1 MGRSIL
7 LGLVTGTILSAVL
20 LFALTLTLPLPQTG
34 DGTSPAAEMPQ
45 ADSPAAIEA
54 LASDTA
60 PDHAPVSDAAA
71 LAPPSPAIDAPSAMD
86 TAAPPPASIA
96 GTGAVAPVPPSVNDA
111 SPVAE
116 PAAADV
122 ATPALDAPAT
132 DVAPSADLMA
142 SPAPA
147 GVTVP
152 VLEPATEPM
161 PTPQSVVEAAPQAV
175 EVPPGSEFARAPND
189 ILAVRPATDAAPAA
203 SAPPSA
209 APAVAP
215 EPSATTLSTDPAA
228 RPIPPGGPEAP
239 AVQMAEVAQPTVPRA
254 EQPLPVPPPGMA
266 LAPMLPEATTR
277 DAPATP
283 DPLVLPGAA
292 APLPGAEA
300 APQTEIVL
308 LPREAPQPGFEGTA
322 APGFS
327 NAPGVAVNRLPS
339 IGGAEAPAAQAV
351 APSVEAATMPLEAFR
366 AAFLPTGGP
375 LLALVLLDPGPDA
388 DIAALAAMGVPMTVA
403 LDPMR
408 AGVAQDARLWRD
420 AGFEV
425 AILAAALP
433 SGATPADVE
442 VALAAWRRMLPEAVA
457 VIEPPE
463 PVLQANRILAQQ
475 LVAVLTREGLGLAT
489 QEGKGLNAAAQLAAA
504 AGVPQV
510 AIWRVI
516 DGEGDKAAAIL
527 RYLDR
532 AAFEAQRGSGVAVM
546 LHAWPETLA
555 GLVEWHASRKTGPEL
570 APFSALALT
579 TQ

>member
-1 MGRSIL
+1 
-7 LGLVTGTILSAVL
+7 
-20 LFALTLTLPLPQTG
+20 
-34 DGTSPAAEMPQ
+34 
-45 ADSPAAIEA
+45 
-54 LASDTA
+54 
-60 PDHAPVSDAAA
+60 
-71 LAPPSPAIDAPSAMD
+71 
-86 TAAPPPASIA
+86 
-96 GTGAVAPVPPSVNDA
+96 
-111 SPVAE
+111 
-116 PAAADV
+116 
-122 ATPALDAPAT
+122 
-132 DVAPSADLMA
+132 
-142 SPAPA
+142 
-147 GVTVP
+147 
-152 VLEPATEPM
+152 
-161 PTPQSVVEAAPQAV
+161 
-175 EVPPGSEFARAPND
+175 
-189 ILAVRPATDAAPAA
+189 
-203 SAPPSA
+203 
-209 APAVAP
+209 
-215 EPSATTLSTDPAA
+215 
-228 RPIPPGGPEAP
+228 
-239 AVQMAEVAQPTVPRA
+239 
-254 EQPLPVPPPGMA
+254 
-266 LAPMLPEATTR
+266 
-277 DAPATP
+277 
-283 DPLVLPGAA
+283 
-292 APLPGAEA
+292 
-300 APQTEIVL
+300 
-308 LPREAPQPGFEGTA
+308 
-322 APGFS
+322 
-327 NAPGVAVNRLPS
+327 
-339 IGGAEAPAAQAV
+339 
-351 APSVEAATMPLEAFR
+351 R